1 MATIILTSTGF
12 SHPAIHEAF
21 VQESKSLD
29 RSAQVIIITTASKQ
43 GSANPYIQIAHQQFE
58 ALGFSNIVFFDL
70 LTDTIESLKQAKI
83 IYVGG
88 GNTFRLLKALKDSG
102 ADQILQDFCE
112 HSDGIYVGVSA
123 GSLIVG
129 QSIAS
134 AVGHDENKVNL
145 TDLTGLR
152 IVPYLLLVHY
162 SEKDAADLIMLEQ
175 NFPKVRTLTDSQ
187 AIIHQGENEQMI

>member
-1 MATIILTSTGF
+1 MATIFLTSTGI
-12 SHPAIHEAF
+12 SSPAVHDAF
-21 VQESKSLD
+21 VQERKSLE
-29 RSAQVIIITTASKQ
+29 RSAPVIIITTASKQ
-43 GSANPYIQIAHQQFE
+43 GSTNPYIQKAYQQFVT
-58 ALGFSNIVFFDL
+58 LGFSNVRFFDL
-70 LTDTIESLKQAKI
+70 LTDTIESLKTAAI

-102 ADQILQDFCE
+102 ADQILRDFCE
-112 HSDGIYVGVSA
+112 QSNGIYVGVSA

-134 AVGHDENKVNL
+134 AVGHDDNNVNL

-162 SEKDAADLIMLEQ
+162 TEKDAEDLTMLEQ

-187 AIIHQGENEQMI
+187 AIIHQGENEQLI

>member
-1 MATIILTSTGF
+1 MATIFLTSTGF
-12 SHPAIHEAF
+12 SCPTVHEAF
-21 VQESKSLD
+21 VQESKSLE
-29 RSAQVIIITTASKQ
+29 RSASVIIITTASKQ
-43 GSANPYIQIAHQQFE
+43 GAANPYIQKAYQQFA
-58 ALGFSNIVFFDL
+58 ALGFSNVIFFDL
-70 LTDTIESLKQAKI
+70 LTDTIESLKTAEI

-102 ADQILQDFCE
+102 ADQILRDFCE
-112 HSDGIYVGVSA
+112 HSSGIYVGVSA

-134 AVGHDENKVNL
+134 AVGHDDNNVNL

-162 SEKDAADLIMLEQ
+162 TEKDAADLVMLEQ

-187 AIIHQGENEQMI
+187 AIIHQGENEQLI